1 MKSIDQI
8 KPKTLSSLLD
18 IFRLKIGTSILFK
31 NITKIIGGLL
41 SVQVLNVG
49 LRGLTLAIRF
59 ALLIA
64 LSFYLPPSMVG
75 LFGLIAVTVNY
86 ALYFVGFDFYAFSNR
101 DLLARPKQEWSGLLL
116 SQGSLFIFLYLIVLP
131 GSLFLFYYNFLPW
144 WTSGWVL
151 TLIVSEHLAQE
162 MSRLAIAMGRPLF
175 SSVLVF
181 LRQGLWVLFLLL
193 FLSFFPEWRE
203 LQTVVLF
210 WTIGSISSVIFGV
223 GILLSIRWKGAIQG
237 INFSWILKGLAVAF
251 PLLVATIAFRAIM
264 TVDRYAFEAFN
275 GPELL
280 GPYSLFMGIAGA
292 LLTFMD
298 AGVFAFLYPKMIRR
312 ASDNQWVSFHA
323 LRARLRKQT
332 FIWTAVMVVF
342 GGVGGPLIFSLLP
355 DFIYIQ
361 NWPLYLGLLAGM
373 LVFVLGMVPHYTLY
387 SLSIDQPIIYAHIS
401 GLVCFLLVLV
411 SVKDWLPYWA
421 VVIAL
426 IASGM
431 AIWLIKEFALRLALR
446 RLN

>member
-1 MKSIDQI
+1 MKSIGQI

-181 LRQGLWVLFLLL
+181 LRQGLWAVFLVLFLWLI
-193 FLSFFPEWRE
+193 PEGRD

-210 WTIGSISSVIFGV
+210 WTLGSISSVLFGAV
-223 GILLSIRWKGAIQG
+223 LFSSIGWKGAIRG
-237 INFSWILKGLAVAF
+237 FDFHWIFKGLAVAF

-264 TVDRYAFEAFN
+264 TIDRYAFEALN

-280 GPYSLFMGIAGA
+280 GPYSLFMGVAGA

-298 AGVFAFLYPKMIRR
+298 AGVFAFLYPKMIRL
-312 ASDNQWVSFHA
+312 ASDNQWTEFHKTRA
-323 LRARLRKQT
+323 LLRKQAL
-332 FIWTAVMVVF
+332 IWTAVLVVF
-342 GGVGGPLIFSLLP
+342 GSVAGPVIFSFLP
-355 DFIYIQ
+355 DLIYIQ

-373 LVFVLGMVPHYTLY
+373 AVFVFGMIPHYALY
-387 SLSIDQPIIYAHIS
+387 SLSLDRPIIYAHIS
-401 GLVCFLLVLV
+401 GLICFLLVLV
-411 SVKDWLPYWA
+411 GGKGVMPYWA
-421 VVIAL
+421 VVFAL
-426 IASGM
+426 IVSGM